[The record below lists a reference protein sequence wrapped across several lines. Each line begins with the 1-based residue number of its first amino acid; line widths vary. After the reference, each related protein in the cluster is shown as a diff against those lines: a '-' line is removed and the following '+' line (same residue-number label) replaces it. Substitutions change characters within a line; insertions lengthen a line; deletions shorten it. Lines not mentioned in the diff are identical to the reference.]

1 MAKSGVFLP
10 PEDDPKVE
18 ADTAST
24 GILHTLVVK
33 NADEILAVDYI
44 RLVQKYPGFTLLKLD
59 I

>member
-1 MAKSGVFLP
+1 MAKRGVFLP
-10 PEDDPKVE
+10 PEDHPKVE
-18 ADTAST
+18 TDTAST

-44 RLVQKYPGFTLLKLD
+44 RLMQNYPDFTVLKLA

>member
-1 MAKSGVFLP
+1 MGVVLP

-18 ADTAST
+18 TDTAST

-44 RLVQKYPGFTLLKLD
+44 RLMQNYPDFTLLKLAV
-59 I
+59 